1 MNLKKAKI
9 IRDRL
14 LSMLKP
20 GFQLSDIQEQVFC
33 ESWEKRSYREIA
45 TRLGYEHDYIRQIG
59 AQLWKMLSQA
69 TGKTVTKRNLHTVL
83 QEEYCRWQE
92 ASQFPTCWQD
102 WGEATNVSQF
112 WGREAELERLKRWVL
127 SDRCSLVG
135 IVGFGGVGKTAL
147 SVKFSQEVQQEFE
160 VVIWRSLRDRPPLL
174 SLLAD
179 ILSVI
184 NYTQTVTVE
193 PSETRMLSM
202 LIKVLQQRRCL
213 LVLDNWDTVL
223 DPRRECLK
231 LYLSG
236 YEGYGELLKY
246 IGEIQHQSCAIVTSR
261 EKPDEITTLE
271 GELLPVRIF
280 KLGGLTEKAGAKLI
294 EAKGLQ
300 SGYTEVNK
308 LVNYYRGNPLA
319 IKMAV
324 AKIKELC
331 LENVNDFWSSHQII
345 CGGIC
350 QLIKPQ
356 LEGLSALERQILYTL
371 ARSEQPLAIAL
382 WQNILSSTTADQ
394 ITKALS
400 LLEERSLIEKQEPG
414 YLLPP
419 AIAEYINITPEFC
432 PFCMEF
438 MNP

>member
-1 MNLKKAKI
+1 ME
-9 IRDRL
+9 
-14 LSMLKP
+14 
-20 GFQLSDIQEQVFC
+20 F
-33 ESWEKRSYREIA
+33 WERVRSLFLTMRVA
-45 TRLGYEHDYIRQIG
+45 G
-59 AQLWKMLSQA
+59 A

-92 ASQFPTCWQD
+92 ARQFPTCWQD

-160 VVIWRSLRDRPPLL
+160 VLIWRSLRDRPPLL
-174 SLLAD
+174 RLLAD

-231 LYLSG
+231 LYQSG

-261 EKPDEITTLE
+261 EKPD
-271 GELLPVRIF
+271 
-280 KLGGLTEKAGAKLI
+280 
-294 EAKGLQ
+294 
-300 SGYTEVNK
+300 
-308 LVNYYRGNPLA
+308 
-319 IKMAV
+319 
-324 AKIKELC
+324 
-331 LENVNDFWSSHQII
+331 
-345 CGGIC
+345 
-350 QLIKPQ
+350 
-356 LEGLSALERQILYTL
+356 
-371 ARSEQPLAIAL
+371 
-382 WQNILSSTTADQ
+382 
-394 ITKALS
+394 
-400 LLEERSLIEKQEPG
+400 
-414 YLLPP
+414 
-419 AIAEYINITPEFC
+419 
-432 PFCMEF
+432 
-438 MNP
+438 

>member
-1 MNLKKAKI
+1 M
-9 IRDRL
+9 
-14 LSMLKP
+14 
-20 GFQLSDIQEQVFC
+20 
-33 ESWEKRSYREIA
+33 
-45 TRLGYEHDYIRQIG
+45 
-59 AQLWKMLSQA
+59 
-69 TGKTVTKRNLHTVL
+69 
-83 QEEYCRWQE
+83 
-92 ASQFPTCWQD
+92 
-102 WGEATNVSQF
+102 
-112 WGREAELERLKRWVL
+112 
-127 SDRCSLVG
+127 
-135 IVGFGGVGKTAL
+135 
-147 SVKFSQEVQQEFE
+147 
-160 VVIWRSLRDRPPLL
+160 
-174 SLLAD
+174 
-179 ILSVI
+179 
-184 NYTQTVTVE
+184 
-193 PSETRMLSM
+193 
-202 LIKVLQQRRCL
+202 
-213 LVLDNWDTVL
+213 
-223 DPRRECLK
+223 
-231 LYLSG
+231 
-236 YEGYGELLKY
+236 
-246 IGEIQHQSCAIVTSR
+246 
-261 EKPDEITTLE
+261 
-271 GELLPVRIF
+271 
-280 KLGGLTEKAGAKLI
+280 GGLTEKAGAKLI